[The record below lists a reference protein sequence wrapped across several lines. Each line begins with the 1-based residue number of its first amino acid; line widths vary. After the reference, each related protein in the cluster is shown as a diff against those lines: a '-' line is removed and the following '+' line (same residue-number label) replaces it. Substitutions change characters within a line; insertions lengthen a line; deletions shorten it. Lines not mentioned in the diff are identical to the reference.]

1 VKDINQGDPGMEN
14 MKKMKD
20 RKGASA
26 VEFALILP
34 MLILLFFGII
44 DFGLLIYDKQVIT
57 NASREG
63 ARAGIVQKMPR
74 LSASDITSVVD
85 AYAKDRLVTFGSI
98 KNPVTNVPSGN
109 CAASGQ
115 DLVVSVSYNY
125 QFLAL
130 TTLNL
135 TSQTIMKCE

>member
-1 VKDINQGDPGMEN
+1 VEDIKQGDPGMEN
-14 MKKMKD
+14 MKTIKD

-34 MLILLFFGII
+34 ILILLFFGII
-44 DFGLLIYDKQVIT
+44 DFGLLIYNKQVIT

-74 LSASDITSVVD
+74 LSVSGITSVVD

-98 KNPVTNVPSGN
+98 KNPVTSVPSGN
-109 CAASGQ
+109 CAAYGQ
-115 DLVVSVSYNY
+115 DLVVSVSYDY